1 MQRAWTRSNAWGVVA
16 LELQLDLRSAHA
28 YRSNAQ
34 IARVVTEQW
43 FAAEMYC
50 PACNSDRLGRTAN
63 NCPGYDFACPE
74 CKLRLQLKSRK
85 FSAGNRIVDAGY
97 GAMIKA
103 IRSDTA
109 PSLALLQ
116 YSSSWSVTDLLVVPS
131 FFFTEAAIEKR
142 KPLSAFARRANWV
155 GCNILLD
162 KIPIDGRITVVK
174 DGFPVSPPSVRNQ
187 YKNVLPLKELDSKA
201 RGWTLD
207 VLRCL
212 RSLGKQDVTLAEA
225 YAFAGALQRE
235 HPNNKHVKDKIRQQ
249 LQVLRNLGILQFE
262 ERGRYRLVR

>member
-1 MQRAWTRSNAWGVVA
+1 
-16 LELQLDLRSAHA
+16 
-28 YRSNAQ
+28 
-34 IARVVTEQW
+34 
-43 FAAEMYC
+43 MYC
-50 PACNSDRLGRTAN
+50 PGCISDRLGRAPN

-85 FSAGNRIVDAGY
+85 FSVGNRIVDAGY
-97 GAMIKA
+97 DAMIKA
-103 IRSDTA
+103 IRSDAA

-116 YSSSWSVTDLLVVPS
+116 YSPSWSVTDLLVVPS
-131 FFFTEAAIEKR
+131 FFFTETAIEKR
-142 KPLSAFARRANWV
+142 KPLSALARRANWV

-162 KIPIDGRITVVK
+162 KIPVDGRITVVR
-174 DGFPVSPPSVRNQ
+174 DGIPVSPPSVRKLYNQ
-187 YKNVLPLKELDSKA
+187 TLPLRELGSKT

-235 HPNNKHVKDKIRQQ
+235 HPNNRHVKDKIRQQ
-249 LQVLRNLGILQFE
+249 LQILRDLGILEFE
-262 ERGRYRLVR
+262 KRGRYRLVR